1 MDAIDDFLKTIPDKS
16 LCDWFFFMYIL
27 AVVAGSFQLIMLV
40 SQTMMFM
47 RLSFVKTPQKIA
59 YMLGIL
65 VALTL
70 LVAAVFNSLFLYS
83 LCDRSLVRDKA

>member
-1 MDAIDDFLKTIPDKS
+1 MDAIDNFLKTIPDKS
-16 LCDWFFFMYIL
+16 LCDWFFLMYIL

-47 RLSFVKTPQKIA
+47 RLSFVKTPAKIG
-59 YMLGIL
+59 YLIGIL
-65 VALTL
+65 ISIAILMV
-70 LVAAVFNSLFLYS
+70 AVFNSLFLYS